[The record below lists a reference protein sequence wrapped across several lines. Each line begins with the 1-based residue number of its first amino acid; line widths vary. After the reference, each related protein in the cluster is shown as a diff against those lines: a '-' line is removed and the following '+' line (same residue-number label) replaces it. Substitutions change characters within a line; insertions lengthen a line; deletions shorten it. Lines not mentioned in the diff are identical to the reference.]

1 MKLMWRQ
8 LLSFVALIGVL
19 ATILTVS
26 FVSVTNKT
34 MYDHTWYQLSQYAD
48 SLIQDDEVLI
58 DRRTNQIVG
67 FQQQAIDSKSKL
79 LSRQNV
85 YFAVLDAKGRTRYDN
100 SQGYSPKISPA
111 DWKKL
116 RKGKTIKKQIASP
129 DVKVLQKKHQNMPIP
144 QMIGMIKPYFF
155 NHKLVAVV
163 TISTF
168 SSTARQIYQ
177 LIMQKMLFATVAA
190 MLIAVFTSLFLVRS
204 ITKRIDKINQAT
216 NEIAKGNYDIHLSN
230 RGKDELD
237 DLSNNFN
244 KMADS
249 LQASQDEIQQQEER
263 RKEFLAD
270 AAHEMRTPLT
280 TINGLLEGLAY
291 DAIPEE
297 DRKHSIEL
305 MQHDTKRLIRLV
317 NDNLSYEKIRTNQI
331 KMDRRIFD
339 ASEVLTNLKDQ
350 LETNAREQ
358 GDVIEVETPRP
369 LRVYA
374 DHDRFVQVMYNVIQ
388 NAIQFTK
395 NGHIKVT
402 GERLPQGAQFKVSD
416 TGIGMTEDQ
425 LNKIWERFYKADRSR
440 MNTKY
445 GESGIGLSLVRQ
457 LVELHHGTIKVQ
469 SKINK
474 GTTFIIY
481 FPDRS
486 DNSNKTAK

>member
-1 MKLMWRQ
+1 MWRQ

-100 SQGYSPKISPA
+100 SQGYSPQISPA

-331 KMDRRIFD
+331 KMDRRI
-339 ASEVLTNLKDQ
+339 LM
-350 LETNAREQ
+350 
-358 GDVIEVETPRP
+358 
-369 LRVYA
+369 
-374 DHDRFVQVMYNVIQ
+374 QVK
-388 NAIQFTK
+388 F
-395 NGHIKVT
+395 
-402 GERLPQGAQFKVSD
+402 
-416 TGIGMTEDQ
+416 
-425 LNKIWERFYKADRSR
+425 
-440 MNTKY
+440 
-445 GESGIGLSLVRQ
+445 
-457 LVELHHGTIKVQ
+457 
-469 SKINK
+469 
-474 GTTFIIY
+474 
-481 FPDRS
+481 
-486 DNSNKTAK
+486 